1 MSQRSSVKGFTLIEM
16 LIAISLLGIMVVLL
30 FASLRIAA
38 ESWNSGEAKISE
50 VNKKAVV
57 YQFFKRHLS
66 NTKPFPIIQEN
77 QAQNAQQL
85 GSQELPKLAFEGLPQ
100 SISFVSALPAASAR
114 KGLQVFHVGLDPQQ
128 PSTLKVALTPYRQT
142 ESIPADAEPVV
153 LLENLRHFKIS
164 YFGASADNV
173 DGNGAWLDEW
183 QGQATGQL
191 PKLVKVSIALND
203 DSFWPDMIFALKING
218 QPNAEALLGEQ
229 NQQPGIANE

>member
-1 MSQRSSVKGFTLIEM
+1 MLNRSPVKGFTLIEM

-66 NTKPFPIIQEN
+66 NTKPFPVIEDKQ
-77 QAQNAQQL
+77 QQNDQQL
-85 GSQELPKLAFEGLPQ
+85 GSQEVPKLAFTGLPQ

-142 ESIPADAEPVV
+142 ESIPTDAEPVV
-153 LLENLRHFKIS
+153 LLENLRHLKIS
-164 YFGASADNV
+164 YFGSSTDNG
-173 DGNGAWLDEW
+173 DGTSGWLDEW

-191 PKLVKVSIALND
+191 PKLVKISIALND
-203 DSFWPDMIFALKING
+203 DSFWPDMIFALKITG
-218 QPNAEALLGEQ
+218 QPNSEALLSEQ
-229 NQQPGIANE
+229 SQPGIANE

>member
-1 MSQRSSVKGFTLIEM
+1 VLNRSSVKGFTLIEM

-66 NTKPFPIIQEN
+66 NTKPFPVIEDNPQ
-77 QAQNAQQL
+77 QNDQQL
-85 GSQELPKLAFEGLPQ
+85 GSQEAPKLAFTGLPQ

-142 ESIPADAEPVV
+142 ESNPADAEPVV

-164 YFGASADNV
+164 YFGSSTDDS
-173 DGNGAWLDEW
+173 DGSSGWLDEW
-183 QGQATGQL
+183 QGQASGQL
-191 PKLVKVSIALND
+191 PKLVKISIALND
-203 DSFWPDMIFALKING
+203 DSFWPDMIFALKITG
-218 QPNAEALLGEQ
+218 QPNGEALLGEQ

>member
-1 MSQRSSVKGFTLIEM
+1 MLNRSSAKGFTLIEM

-66 NTKPFPIIQEN
+66 NTKPFPVIQEN
-77 QAQNAQQL
+77 QTQSNQQ
-85 GSQELPKLAFEGLPQ
+85 QELQKTPKLAFEGLPQ

-114 KGLQVFHVGLDPQQ
+114 KGLQVFHVGLDPRQ
-128 PSTLKVALTPYRQT
+128 PSILKVALTPYRQT
-142 ESIPADAEPVV
+142 ESLPADAEPVV
-153 LLENLRHFKIS
+153 LLENLRHLKIS
-164 YFGASADNV
+164 YFGSSTDNG
-173 DGNGAWLDEW
+173 DGSSGWLDEW

-191 PKLVKVSIALND
+191 PKLVKISIALND

-229 NQQPGIANE
+229 NQPGIAND